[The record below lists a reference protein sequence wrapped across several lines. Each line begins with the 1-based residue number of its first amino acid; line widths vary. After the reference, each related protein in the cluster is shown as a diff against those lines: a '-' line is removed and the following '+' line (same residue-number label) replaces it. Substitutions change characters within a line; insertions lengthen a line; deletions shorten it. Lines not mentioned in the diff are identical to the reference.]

1 MLLYMS
7 IFADDT
13 SLACTT
19 SNVND
24 LEGILNHD
32 LHVISLWSKQW
43 LVTFN
48 PVKTEVLYYGNGQP
62 SNLECDNTMLTPS

>member
-19 SNVND
+19 SNVDD
-24 LEGILNHD
+24 LAGILNHD
-32 LHVISLWSKQW
+32 LRVKSQWTKQL

-48 PVKTEVLYYGNGQP
+48 SVKVLYYGNG
-62 SNLECDNTMLTPS
+62 